1 MRKHATLRG
10 IFVGGKP
17 LFVGLLKAVA
27 FHKIKPVIDRVFGF
41 ADVAEAYRYLKSA
54 RHIGKVVIKVS

>member
-1 MRKHATLRG
+1 MRTHATLCG

-27 FHKIKPVIDRVFGF
+27 FHKIKPVIDRVFEL
-41 ADVAEAYRYLKSA
+41 ADAAEAYRYLKAA
-54 RHIGKVVIKVS
+54 RHMGKVVIKVS